1 MVDVSVAE
9 QSVMTPIV
17 KGKSVQQQNLAIAR
31 QVFATVCNNTDLEAA
46 NEAIDKY
53 FAKDFGV
60 NRTPPGITPN
70 VSGTKKWKAAVLK
83 AFPDYRTEIEDEFA
97 DGDRVVIRWRSRGTH
112 TGGEFQGIAPTGKQ
126 ITVAGITISRFAD
139 GKIAESWV
147 GFDTQDL
154 IRQLGV
160 TMPQDILCSKHW

>member
-1 MVDVSVAE
+1 MADLNVTDRNVKVPSVKG
-9 QSVMTPIV
+9 QSV
-17 KGKSVQQQNLAIAR
+17 QEQNLAIAR
-31 QVFATVCNNTDLEAA
+31 QVFSAVCNSNDLEAA
-46 NEAIDKY
+46 NRAIDKY
-53 FAKDFGV
+53 FATDFGV

-70 VSGTKKWKAAVLK
+70 VSGTKKWKAAVIK
-83 AFPDYRTEIEDEFA
+83 AFPDYHTEIEDEFA

-112 TGGEFQGIAPTGKQ
+112 RGEFQGIAPTGKQ
-126 ITVAGITISRFAD
+126 ITVTGITISRFAD

-160 TMPQDILCSKHW
+160 TLPQDILCSKHW

>member
-1 MVDVSVAE
+1 MPDQYVTEISDKGQSAE
-9 QSVMTPIV
+9 EQR
-17 KGKSVQQQNLAIAR
+17 NLAIAR
-31 QVFATVCNNTDLEAA
+31 QVFSAVCNSTDLEAA
-46 NEAIDKY
+46 HTAIDEL
-53 FAKDFGV
+53 FAQDFGV

-70 VSGTKKWKAAVLK
+70 VAGTKKWKAAVLK
-83 AFPDYRTEIEDEFA
+83 AFPDYHTEIEDEFA

-112 TGGEFQGIAPTGKQ
+112 RGEFQGIAPTGKQ
-126 ITVAGITISRFAD
+126 ITVTGITISRFAD

-160 TMPQDILCSKHW
+160 TIKQDILCSKHS